1 MTEPLQ
7 ILETRALAAIGQA
20 EKAVMNAKAACIMAS
35 ADGDELMDAL
45 DTAYTQ
51 LEHAARVMRGG
62 PFDGRKP

>member
-20 EKAVMNAKAACIMAS
+20 EKAVLTAKAACVLAGCE
-35 ADGDELMDAL
+35 GDELMDAFNY
-45 DTAYTQ
+45 AYSQ
-51 LEHAARVMRGG
+51 LEHAAQVMRGG